1 MRTAAA
7 SLWFLLLAG
16 CAATR
21 EPSQI
26 TADLSPE
33 EIIKIVNAQPQTI
46 ATMTAS
52 GSVSVESPEFSNS
65 ANVDIMLRRPDSVRI
80 KVNGPFGIHLASI
93 LFSKNHFLLYNS
105 FSNEVM
111 EGDVAFDRL
120 PPFLNLH
127 VDAGDILDTFCA
139 TRMFDDDETHP
150 DSFIVTGD
158 TYSLKF
164 RHGNQ
169 WVGYS
174 VDGTVGRI
182 STITHIDSAGT
193 ISLKEIYEY
202 RQTEDG
208 AIVPQSFAIVQEG
221 LEASISLYY
230 ESVTLNNTIRALT
243 LEIPNDARKRLFE
256 GFQQRQ

>member
-1 MRTAAA
+1 MRIVAV

-26 TADLSPE
+26 TTDLSPE
-33 EIIKIVNAQPQTI
+33 EIITIVNAQSQTI
-46 ATMTAS
+46 TTMTAR
-52 GSVSVESPEFSNS
+52 GSVTVESPEFSNS

-93 LFSKNHFLLYNS
+93 LFSRNHFLLYNS

-111 EGDVAFDRL
+111 EGDATSDRL

-139 TRMFDDDETHP
+139 TRTFDDNEILP
-150 DSFIVTGD
+150 DSFIVAGD
-158 TYSLKF
+158 TYVLKF

-182 STITHIDSAGT
+182 SAITHFDSSGT
-193 ISLKEIYEY
+193 VSLKEIYEY
-202 RQTEDG
+202 RQTEEG
-208 AIVPQSFAIVQEG
+208 AIVPQSLAIVQEG
-221 LEASISLYY
+221 LETSISLYY
-230 ESVTLNNTIRALT
+230 ESVTLNSNLRALT
-243 LEIPNDARKRLFE
+243 FEVPNDARRRSFE